1 MSDQTG
7 KVEDAIWPMPK
18 FNFRVELNGATLNF
32 SEVSGLDAEA
42 QNIQYRHGNHSG
54 FYTIKMPGIQKV
66 SNVTLKR
73 GVFVGDSKNNDWFSQ
88 FRFDPTPIKRNTV
101 TIELL
106 NEDGKPS
113 MAWRLLNA
121 WPTKITSTD
130 MKSDGNEVA
139 IDTLD
144 IAFEGLEIL
153 HTNNL

>member
-1 MSDQTG
+1 
-7 KVEDAIWPMPK
+7 
-18 FNFRVELNGATLNF
+18 
-32 SEVSGLDAEA
+32 
-42 QNIQYRHGNHSG
+42 
-54 FYTIKMPGIQKV
+54 MPGIQKV

-88 FRFDPTPIKRNTV
+88 FRFNPTLIKRNTV

>member
-32 SEVSGLDAEA
+32 SEVSGLDTGA
-42 QNIQYRHGNHSG
+42 QNIQYRHGNNSSFH
-54 FYTIKMPGIQKV
+54 TIQMPGIQKE

-73 GVFVGDSKNNDWFSQ
+73 GVFVGDSKNDDWFSQ
-88 FRFDPTPIKRNTV
+88 FRFNPTLIKRNTV

-106 NEDGKPS
+106 NEEGKLS

-121 WPTKITSTD
+121 WPTKIISTD

-139 IDTLD
+139 IDTIE
-144 IAFEGLEIL
+144 IAYEGLEIL
-153 HTNNL
+153 NTLGE